1 MDKQEITLL
10 QIDLNSIISYE
21 NTYNSHRL
29 QSQMTTIN
37 KRKPIRITPYLFK
50 KLVFIR
56 MR

>member
-10 QIDLNSIISYE
+10 QLDLNSIISYE

-37 KRKPIRITPYLFK
+37 KRKPIRITPYLF
-50 KLVFIR
+50 
-56 MR
+56 